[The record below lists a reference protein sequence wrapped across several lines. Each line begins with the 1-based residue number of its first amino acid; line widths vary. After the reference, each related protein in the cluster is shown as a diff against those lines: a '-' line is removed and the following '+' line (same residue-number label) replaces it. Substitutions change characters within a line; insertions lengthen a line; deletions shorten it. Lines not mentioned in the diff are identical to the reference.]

1 VPYSRKPACTTRLA
15 NDAGQGKRK
24 EREKR
29 PHLRVGN
36 ACVEEGLARSALG
49 SKMKAALAHG
59 QQRHSCVGREKSG
72 KGSRPTLPHHMKAA
86 VRREDAIF
94 SSRPVVNTQNIPV
107 SSEVLKVA
115 ARRQQK
121 ERKRRTA
128 RGERN
133 VLSAHLRQEG
143 RVSQDL
149 LGYRRGGGVAHGQ
162 KHQPRPPARLIF
174 VCETVQA
181 KKKSKKK
188 IKEFNDRANKKKIL
202 ANDGRRH

>member
-1 VPYSRKPACTTRLA
+1 
-15 NDAGQGKRK
+15 
-24 EREKR
+24 
-29 PHLRVGN
+29 
-36 ACVEEGLARSALG
+36 
-49 SKMKAALAHG
+49 
-59 QQRHSCVGREKSG
+59 
-72 KGSRPTLPHHMKAA
+72 MKAA

-174 VCETVQA
+174 VCETVRA
-181 KKKSKKK
+181 KKKSKK